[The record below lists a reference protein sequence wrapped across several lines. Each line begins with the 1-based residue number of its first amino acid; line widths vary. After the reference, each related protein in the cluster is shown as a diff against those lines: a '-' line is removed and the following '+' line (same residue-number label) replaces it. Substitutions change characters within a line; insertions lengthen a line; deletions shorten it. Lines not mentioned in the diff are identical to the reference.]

1 MNIAFYQA
9 GLEAGPGGYPYRPWE
24 AMAPE
29 ERTFLEEL
37 GREIRTKCPSL
48 IVVSAGPGHQGCP
61 EGFVLEEYLR
71 RAPPVAEALAG
82 YAPVARLWKHLYLKP
97 TGSR

>member
-1 MNIAFYQA
+1 MSA
-9 GLEAGPGGYPYRPWE
+9 
-24 AMAPE
+24 E

-37 GREIRTKCPSL
+37 GREIRTGRPSL
-48 IVVSAGPGHQGCP
+48 IVVAAGPAHQGCP

-82 YAPVARLWKHLYLKP
+82 YQPVARLWKHIYLKP
-97 TGSR
+97 SG